1 MSAKK
6 LAFSAIFI
14 CFAAA
19 LSVLETMLPPIVPIE
34 GIRIGLGNIV
44 TMFLLYIGGN
54 WKAPDVL
61 AVIILRCF
69 LAALIVGLPLRAVYG
84 LTGGILAWLAML
96 LARTIFPKKDGKPDP
111 KYLPFVAV
119 FGSVSHIA
127 GQMFAAVVFY
137 GTRSILAYTPILLA
151 SALIGGVF
159 TGFLTM
165 LILARLPGKFKKNIQ
180 SVK

>member
-54 WKAPDVL
+54 WRASDAL

-69 LAALIVGLPLRAVYG
+69 LAALIVGSPIRAVYG
-84 LTGGILAWLAML
+84 LTGGAAAWCAML
-96 LARTIFPKKDGKPDP
+96 GARKIFPKKDEKPDP

-127 GQMFAAVVFY
+127 GQMLAAVFFY
-137 GTRSILAYTPILLA
+137 GTRSVLAYTPILLA

-165 LILARLPGKFKKNIQ
+165 LILAKLPKGLKKNIQ
-180 SVK
+180 TVK

>member
-6 LAFSAIFI
+6 IAFTAIFI

-44 TMFLLYIGGN
+44 TMFLLYIGGS
-54 WKAPDVL
+54 WKASDAL
-61 AVIILRCF
+61 AVILLRCF
-69 LAALIVGLPLRAVYG
+69 LAALIVGSPIRAVYG
-84 LTGGILAWLAML
+84 LCGGIAAWIAML
-96 LARTIFPKKDGKPDP
+96 AARRIFPKNDEKNDP

-127 GQMFAAVVFY
+127 GQMLAAVFFY

-165 LILARLPGKFKKNIQ
+165 LILAKLPGRLLKNIRT
-180 SVK
+180 VK

>member
-19 LSVLETMLPPIVPIE
+19 LSVLETMLPPITPIE

-44 TMFLLYIGGN
+44 TMFLLYIGGS
-54 WKAPDVL
+54 WKAPDAL

-69 LAALIVGLPLRAVYG
+69 LAALIVGSPIRAVYG
-84 LTGGILAWLAML
+84 LTGGMAAWCAML
-96 LARTIFPKKDGKPDP
+96 AARMIFPKKGEKPDP

-119 FGSVSHIA
+119 SGSVSHIA
-127 GQMFAAVVFY
+127 GQMLAAVLFY

-165 LILARLPGKFKKNIQ
+165 LILAKLPEKLLKNIRF
-180 SVK
+180 VK